1 MKIKSILLTGDDG
14 YDSIGTKLLVYLLKD
29 KYDLKV
35 AATRDHM
42 SGVGGHIDFAVG
54 GKFWIKDIDG
64 VEAFVV
70 NKMPVDAI
78 EAAQA
83 HFNKKFDLI
92 LSGVNWSE
100 NVGPTLVSSGTFSAV
115 VRGIGIDLADR
126 GIAMSWRIPK
136 ELKHIDP
143 NDADLEMFKKFPG
156 EMILRTLDYVL
167 SNELW
172 DAEILNIN
180 FPTTDSEKYKFTKL
194 LTHLERYYI
203 YPIDLDYDQGKF
215 VYPGGLNVRETDND
229 FDAIA
234 TDQGYISITPC
245 NRNYMDKDLYQ
256 KLTGKQI

>member
-14 YDSIGTKLLVYLLKD
+14 YDSIGTKLLIYLLKD
-29 KYDLKV
+29 KYDLKI

-54 GKFWIKDIDG
+54 GKFWIKEVDG

-70 NKMPVDAI
+70 NKMPVDSI

-83 HFNKKFDLI
+83 YFNKKFDLI
-92 LSGVNWSE
+92 ISGVNWSE

-115 VRGIGIDLADR
+115 VRGIGIDLADS

-180 FPTTDSEKYKFTKL
+180 FPTTDSKKYKFTKL
-194 LTHLERYYI
+194 LTHLERYYK
-203 YPIDLDYDQGKF
+203 YPIKLNYEDGRFEYNRDLDIE
-215 VYPGGLNVRETDND
+215 ETDKD

-234 TDQGYISITPC
+234 VDNGFISITPC
-245 NRNYMDKDLYQ
+245 DRNYMDEELFQ
-256 KLTGKQI
+256 KLTGK